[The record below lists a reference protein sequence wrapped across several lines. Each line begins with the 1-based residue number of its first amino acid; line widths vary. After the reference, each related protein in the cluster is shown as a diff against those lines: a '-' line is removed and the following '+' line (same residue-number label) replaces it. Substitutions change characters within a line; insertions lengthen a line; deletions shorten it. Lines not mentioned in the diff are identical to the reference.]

1 MCSNTELD
9 NILNIFAQKA
19 QILFGNRL
27 REIILFGS
35 YARGD
40 YEEDSDVDIAI
51 IADIPR
57 DNENDYNDCIIK
69 MVGDIYEEFDY
80 AVTLSPIVIGSR
92 FFDEWKADLP
102 FYKNVDTEGVR
113 IVA

>member
-1 MCSNTELD
+1 MCSKTELD

-57 DNENDYNDCIIK
+57 DNENTYNDCIIK
-69 MVGDIYEEFDY
+69 IVGDIYEEFDY
-80 AVTLSPIVIGSR
+80 AVILSPIVIASQ
-92 FFDEWKADLP
+92 FFDEWKTDLP